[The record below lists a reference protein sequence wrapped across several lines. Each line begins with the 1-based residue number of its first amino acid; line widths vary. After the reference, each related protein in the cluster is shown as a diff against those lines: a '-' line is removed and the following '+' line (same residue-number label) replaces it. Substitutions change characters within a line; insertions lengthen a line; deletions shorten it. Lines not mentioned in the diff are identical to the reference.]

1 MITMVLWIGLA
12 GLLSQQ
18 EKDKPAEG
26 FVVPYRLSKTQHIV
40 VRAKVNG
47 SAPLNFVIDTGAPAF
62 FIAEEAAKKAGIT
75 SDEKGWAVIDEVQ
88 FEGQLKAK
96 KVKARIETPFQ
107 LKGMNGM
114 GLAGIEL
121 HGMIGYS
128 ILAKYEI
135 RLDLKKDHMIWTPL
149 DWTPPEPKG
158 LGGVGKKNSQGA
170 TLELLGSFMQG
181 LGGLTGGKAALNP
194 KVQGFSGLALEQK
207 DGKVVVSSVFVGSP
221 AAKAGLMAGDEIKRI
236 KDEEVKSLADA
247 KRKLSMIVAL
257 ESVEISMVRG
267 KEALTVTLKTAFG
280 F

>member
-1 MITMVLWIGLA
+1 MLTMVMWISLA
-12 GLLSQQ
+12 GLLSHQ
-18 EKDKPAEG
+18 EKDQAPKG
-26 FVVPYRLSKTQHIV
+26 FAVPYRLSKTQHIV

-47 SAPLNFVIDTGAPAF
+47 SAPLNFVMDTGAPAF
-62 FIAEEAAKKAGIT
+62 FIAEEAAKKAGII
-75 SDEKGWAVIDEVQ
+75 SDDKGWALLDELQ

-135 RLDLKKDHMIWTPL
+135 KLDLKKDQMIWTPL

-181 LGGLTGGKAALNP
+181 LGSLTGGKAALAP
-194 KVQGFSGLALEQK
+194 KVQGFLGLALEQK
-207 DGKVVVSSVFVGSP
+207 EGKVVVSSVFVGSP
-221 AAKAGLMAGDEIKRI
+221 AAKAGLIPGDEIKRI
-236 KDEEVKSLADA
+236 KDIEVKNLADA
-247 KRKLSMIVAL
+247 NRSLSGIVAL
-257 ESVEISMVRG
+257 DSVELSLVRG
-267 KEALTVTLKTAFG
+267 NEALTVTLKTAFG